1 MDEIKLAKVSYQLNQ
16 CDRVQ
21 CSQGHTSATT
31 VEHLAGLPRRRCESS
46 IAGAGHSEIDGK
58 GAPPAPFPWATG
70 YSAHTGGVL
79 RPRKGGSTP
88 RNPRPLMRNQNMRI
102 ECKVNKF
109 RAALSSHPKITQNPP
124 TQPQFL
130 TVKSRPSK
138 SVEGSLSV
146 QNGRLHTFLP
156 FDVAYLTGF
165 VLWPKLM
172 GFPHPRIGLLINA
185 SLETYLQLRSALEC
199 NETEITYLKFL
210 HKSLETP

>member
-109 RAALSSHPKITQNPP
+109 RAALSSHPQNHPES
-124 TQPQFL
+124 THSATIFNRE
-130 TVKSRPSK
+130 KSSIQISGRFSQRPK
-138 SVEGSLSV
+138 WK
-146 QNGRLHTFLP
+146 
-156 FDVAYLTGF
+156 A
-165 VLWPKLM
+165 
-172 GFPHPRIGLLINA
+172 
-185 SLETYLQLRSALEC
+185 TYISALQRGLFNWVRVVAEVDGIPASP
-199 NETEITYLKFL
+199 NWVTYQCKFGNL
-210 HKSLETP
+210 FAT